1 MPPSLTGRGRG
12 RVLWGWVFIFCLCS
26 CLMARG
32 QTNPFTYRYWFD
44 QQTEAVTATSTSTQL
59 HIDADVSTL
68 SEGLHTLQLQVIQ
81 NDTLPSPIVSRSFIK
96 VADTETLQN
105 LKCYYIVDDNS
116 NNIGEA
122 TSRSGLSYH
131 FDLDMSQLSDGL
143 HQLTYWLSN
152 TQETRTNMRTT
163 YFVKTAAGGNGI
175 TQLQYWLND
184 NYANHQVVNYD
195 PRQATIHVATTL
207 TPDQLPIR
215 PSCFKFAVES
225 GDRVIYARNDLHL
238 VFIDANHRIAN
249 SVHEFVD
256 TRTRQVVVPVAEAVE
271 SQNFPQIAASDIRWY
286 TITLSE
292 NEVISLRTSCAA
304 TLQLFS
310 PSASEV
316 YKSEGT
322 ASTTA
327 GTCQATETGIY
338 YLAIHT
344 TGSTG
349 TSTLYVEKISNLS
362 GDVNCDGT
370 VNGADVVAL
379 VRHILGLEICRN
391 PQNADL
397 NNDNKVTIADL
408 TTLVDEVKK

>member
-1 MPPSLTGRGRG
+1 MKQLQII
-12 RVLWGWVFIFCLCS
+12 IFCAFCS
-26 CLMARG
+26 LSTIA
-32 QTNPFTYRYWFD
+32 QTSYTYRYWFD
-44 QQTEAVTATSTSTQL
+44 QSNQVVTSASSATQF
-59 HIDADVSTL
+59 HVNADVSGL
-68 SEGLHTLQLQVIQ
+68 SDGLHTLNMQVIQ
-81 NDTLPSPIVSRSFIK
+81 NDTLFSPIFTRNFIK
-96 VADTETLQN
+96 ISQQSGN
-105 LKCYYIVDDNS
+105 LDAMTCYYMVD
-116 NNIGEA
+116 GKAHA
-122 TSRSGLSYH
+122 TRQATTISGGNYH
-131 FDLDMSQLSDGL
+131 FDLDMSSLTDGL
-143 HQLTYWLSN
+143 HQLTYWLVSP
-152 TQETRTNMRTT
+152 TGSQTSMRTT

-184 NYANHQVVNYD
+184 NYANRQVVNYD
-195 PRQATIHVATTL
+195 PRQATVHVATTL
-207 TPDQLPIR
+207 TLDQLPIR

-238 VFIDANHRIAN
+238 MFFDANYRIAN
-249 SVHEFVD
+249 SVHEFID

-271 SQNFPQIAASDIRWY
+271 SQKFQKIAASDIRWY

-292 NEVISLRTSCAA
+292 DEVISLRTSCAA

-344 TGSTG
+344 TGTTG

-370 VNGADVVAL
+370 VSGADVVAL
-379 VRHILGLEICRN
+379 VRHILGLETCQN

-397 NNDNKVTIADL
+397 NNDNDITLADVTA
-408 TTLVDEVKK
+408 LVNMIKP